1 MRAPLLTVPAALLLA
16 LSLASCSDDEPSTAT
31 DPNAESDVESDGKTT
46 DCTYT
51 ESGFPASKE
60 VELPS
65 PEAVAEGEVRAT
77 MATSVGELGLTL
89 DREATPCTVNSWVS
103 LAEQGWFDGTQ
114 CHRLTTRGIFVL
126 QCGDPTG
133 SGSGGPGYSFDD
145 ELTGDETYPAGTLAM
160 ANSGPDTNG
169 SQFFIVYDETPL
181 PAGYTV
187 FGTVDDATVQAI
199 ADVAADG
206 TDDANGPG
214 DGAPQTEVAIDSVT
228 VD

>member
-1 MRAPLLTVPAALLLA
+1 MRARLLTVPAAVLLTA
-16 LSLASCSDDEPSTAT
+16 SLAACSDDGPSAAT
-31 DPNAESDVESDGKTT
+31 DPNDGSDVETT

-51 ESGFPASKE
+51 EGGFPAAQE
-60 VELPS
+60 VEPPS
-65 PEAVAEGEVRAT
+65 SEAVAEGEVQAT
-77 MATSVGELGLTL
+77 MTTSVGEFGLTL
-89 DREATPCTVNSWVS
+89 DAEAAPCTVHSWVS

-133 SGSGGPGYSFDD
+133 TGTGGPGYSFPD
-145 ELTGDETYPAGTLAM
+145 ELTGEETYPAGTLAM

-169 SQFFIVYDETPL
+169 SQFFIVDQETPL

-199 ADVAADG
+199 AEVAADG
-206 TDDANGPG
+206 TDEANGPG
-214 DGAPQTEVAIDSVT
+214 DGAPQTEVAIESVSI
-228 VD
+228 D